1 MKAESF
7 LQAIRC
13 LPPQTAA
20 ILRSLSN
27 RERAGCEEI
36 RLRAGQ
42 PISIECGGAPPRGP
56 KAAIIRLWD
65 IGEPS
70 WGWGRLLRDQ

>member
-42 PISIECGGAPPRGP
+42 PLSIECGG
-56 KAAIIRLWD
+56 
-65 IGEPS
+65 GERPLGS
-70 WGWGRLLRDQ
+70 HRITTV